1 MTVGDND
8 FRQETEERVGESQPD
23 NGGDPHLSPVAGLG
37 WTDNCKQHER
47 SEIFVQVGQ
56 FSVFRLNWFPFTAQ
70 YLTEMEIVIRQI
82 NITQA
87 SSEVSCS
94 CNASY

>member
-56 FSVFRLNWFPFTAQ
+56 FGVQ
-70 YLTEMEIVIRQI
+70 TELVSIY
-82 NITQA
+82 
-87 SSEVSCS
+87 SSISD
-94 CNASY
+94 